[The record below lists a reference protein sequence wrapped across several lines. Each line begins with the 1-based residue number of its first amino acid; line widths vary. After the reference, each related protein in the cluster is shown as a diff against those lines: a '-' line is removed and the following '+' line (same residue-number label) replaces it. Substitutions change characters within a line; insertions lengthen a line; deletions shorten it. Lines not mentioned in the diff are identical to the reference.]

1 MGLSN
6 NEILKGAI
14 DVLTTIIEG
23 VNKLTTSLSG
33 GNGLIKSIVSLVTV
47 IGALGVARA
56 ALGGAMGKGLG
67 WAG

>member
-33 GNGLIKSIVSLVTV
+33 GNGLVKSIVSLVTV
-47 IGALGVARA
+47 VGALKLARA
-56 ALGGAMGKGLG
+56 ALGGVMGKGLNWTG
-67 WAG
+67 